1 MVSNLRSSLSSTCWK
16 ARKEWRCQIVTRFLE
31 VEKVV
36 ILAGIPLKGKK
47 VVPGNE
53 IIIIIQGSENRKKNL
68 CSSLS
73 EIISPIYLYLCM

>member
-1 MVSNLRSSLSSTCWK
+1 M
-16 ARKEWRCQIVTRFLE
+16 TRFLE

-53 IIIIIQGSENRKKNL
+53 IIVIIQGSENRKKK
-68 CSSLS
+68 
-73 EIISPIYLYLCM
+73 ISVLPFQR